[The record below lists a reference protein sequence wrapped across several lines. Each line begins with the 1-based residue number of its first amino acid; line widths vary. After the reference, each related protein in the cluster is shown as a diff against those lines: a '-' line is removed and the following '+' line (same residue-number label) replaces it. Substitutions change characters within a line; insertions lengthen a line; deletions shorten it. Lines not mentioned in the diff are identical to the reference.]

1 MKKMKNL
8 FLLAAALLVFAAC
21 SETEEIPEFNDW
33 EKRNTQFID
42 SIAKVARADK
52 QGEWK
57 IFLDRR
63 IPDSTKVWDNDDYVY
78 CRVLKAGDGTESPI
92 YTDTVT
98 LNYQGRLIPSR
109 SYPDGYLFD
118 YSYSGELDPDFDV
131 PAQFLLSETVA
142 GFYTAVEHMVAGT
155 TKTSGDYWRVYIPA
169 NLGYGTEKYQNI
181 PAYSTL
187 IFDINLVS
195 ISSPGTATE

>member
-33 EKRNTQFID
+33 KKRNTQFID

-78 CRVLKAGDGTESPI
+78 CRASIGI
-92 YTDTVT
+92 
-98 LNYQGRLIPSR
+98 LNTRP
-109 SYPDGYLFD
+109 
-118 YSYSGELDPDFDV
+118 
-131 PAQFLLSETVA
+131 
-142 GFYTAVEHMVAGT
+142 TASLE
-155 TKTSGDYWRVYIPA
+155 
-169 NLGYGTEKYQNI
+169 
-181 PAYSTL
+181 
-187 IFDINLVS
+187 
-195 ISSPGTATE
+195 ATNGLRIIL